1 MDASHSAATQ
11 PRISVVIPTLR
22 EASSIAGAVR
32 SALDAGAAEVIV
44 ADGGSDDGTAAH
56 AVDAGARVIAA
67 PRGRGPQLNA
77 GAALAQGD
85 VLCFVHADVRLP
97 RDAAAQ
103 ITAALAD
110 PAILGG
116 NFRVRFGRGGHGRFL
131 AAFYHVIR
139 QLRVFYGDS
148 VIWVRRDAFEEA
160 GGFPPYPLMEDL
172 ALVHRLMS
180 QGRLAYLDGPVEASP
195 RRWVEGGL
203 ARTWASWVVI
213 QTLYFYR
220 VPPPLLARLYRHIR

>member
-1 MDASHSAATQ
+1 M

-22 EASSIAGAVR
+22 EASTIAGAVR
-32 SALDAGAAEVIV
+32 SAFDAGAAEVIV
-44 ADGGSDDGTAAH
+44 ADGRSDDGTAAH
-56 AVDAGARVIAA
+56 AIDAGARVTIA
-67 PRGRGPQLNA
+67 PRGRGLQLNA
-77 GAALAQGD
+77 GAALASGD

-97 RDAAAQ
+97 ADAAAQ
-103 ITAALAD
+103 IAAALEDAD
-110 PAILGG
+110 VVGG
-116 NFRVRFGRGGHGRFL
+116 NFRVRFGSSGHGRFL

-139 QLRVFYGDS
+139 RLRLFYGDS
-148 VIWVRRDAFEEA
+148 VIWVRRDAFERA

-172 ALVHRLMS
+172 AFVHRLMAL
-180 QGRLAYLDGPVEASP
+180 GRVAYLDGPVEASP

-220 VPPPLLARLYRHIR
+220 VPPSLLARLYRHIR

>member
-1 MDASHSAATQ
+1 MDL

-22 EASSIAGAVR
+22 EASTIAGAVE
-32 SALDAGAAEVIV
+32 SAFAAGAAEVIV
-44 ADGGSDDGTAAH
+44 ADGGSDDATAAR
-56 AVDAGARVIAA
+56 AIDAGARVTSSAA
-67 PRGRGPQLNA
+67 GRGPQLNA
-77 GAALAQGD
+77 GASLASGD

-97 RDAAAQ
+97 VDAAAQ
-103 ITAALAD
+103 IAAALKD
-110 PAILGG
+110 PAVIAG

-139 QLRVFYGDS
+139 QLRLFYGDS
-148 VIWVRRDAFEEA
+148 ALWVRRDTFERS
-160 GGFPPYPLMEDL
+160 GGFPPFPLMEDV
-172 ALVHRLMS
+172 AFAHRLMAL
-180 QGRLAYLDGPVEASP
+180 GRVAYLPGPVEASP

-203 ARTWASWVVI
+203 ARTWASWIVI